1 MSKENVLKQ
10 LQENVKIIY
19 HKAVDADQ
27 KLQLLRKQEKAAF
40 AQIFT
45 DDSAF
50 KNHST
55 TFLPYVEELA
65 ADLQEIQTD
74 DEAHYK
80 TLLPAIVV
88 KIELLFKTLNSFK
101 ANLKE
106 SLTSSSVS
114 VGKPIR
120 KFKPTSNPISQQ
132 RAIAFSIWAFVSPF
146 LINFNILS
154 FPTSTP
160 ILNSLNPTFFISV
173 NSSLSTLSARTPLP
187 QIKYRSFNLILK

>member
-10 LQENVKIIY
+10 LQENLKIIY
-19 HKAVDADQ
+19 HKAVDADKQ
-27 KLQLLRKQEKAAF
+27 LELLRQQKKAGF

-45 DDSAF
+45 GDSAF

-74 DEAHYK
+74 NEDHYK

-101 ANLKE
+101 NNLKD
-106 SLTSSSVS
+106 
-114 VGKPIR
+114 
-120 KFKPTSNPISQQ
+120 
-132 RAIAFSIWAFVSPF
+132 
-146 LINFNILS
+146 
-154 FPTSTP
+154 
-160 ILNSLNPTFFISV
+160 
-173 NSSLSTLSARTPLP
+173 
-187 QIKYRSFNLILK
+187 